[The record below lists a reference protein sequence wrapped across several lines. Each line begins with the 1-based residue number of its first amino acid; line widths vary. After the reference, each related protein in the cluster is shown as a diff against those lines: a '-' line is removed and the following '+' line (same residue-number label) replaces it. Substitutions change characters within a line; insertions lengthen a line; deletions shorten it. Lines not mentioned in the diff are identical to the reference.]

1 MPICQQTLEQSAEDI
16 GNAATSGQFLDPN
29 ENPSAILQ
37 SMREV
42 RSRKKKKRKKKTL
55 SRKKPGTDYSGQL
68 SVQVKSA

>member
-1 MPICQQTLEQSAEDI
+1 MPICPQTLEQSAEDI

-42 RSRKKKKRKKKTL
+42 RSRKKKEKKTL
-55 SRKKPGTDYSGQL
+55 SRKKPRTDYSGQL
-68 SVQVKSA
+68 SVKL

>member
-16 GNAATSGQFLDPN
+16 GNAATSEQFLDPN

-42 RSRKKKKRKKKTL
+42 RSRKKKRKKKHSAGKSPGLITL
-55 SRKKPGTDYSGQL
+55 GN
-68 SVQVKSA
+68 

>member
-1 MPICQQTLEQSAEDI
+1 MLICQQTLEQSAEDI

-42 RSRKKKKRKKKTL
+42 RSRKKKEKKKNTQQE
-55 SRKKPGTDYSGQL
+55 K
-68 SVQVKSA
+68 A

>member
-1 MPICQQTLEQSAEDI
+1 MPICPQTLEQSAEDI

-42 RSRKKKKRKKKTL
+42 RSRKKKKKKKKNTQQE
-55 SRKKPGTDYSGQL
+55 K
-68 SVQVKSA
+68 A